1 MGAKQI
7 QTYAN
12 LMMAMLMVTTLP
24 SDGAN
29 GNRQK
34 PDKVKA
40 PDAVMFL
47 APLNDAIDMNAG
59 TLEVR
64 FALNYSFSDYI
75 RPDLSACVPFRFIS
89 LLSKEGTPFRSG
101 DSTPWLNLHFKQKRG
116 IHTIL
121 YGNNHHY
128 SAPDAEPEKR
138 NSSLGVNSDEQ
149 KGPWFKKG
157 EWHSLAATWCIDDK
171 DVMQLELFFDGKSC
185 QRRSFPKKTSSLRPL
200 TKDDLISIGGLDVS
214 EATLLSYRISK
225 RVRTNE
231 EIASDKPLTPD
242 DATTFFLDGTTAAQC
257 KVLTHGAFT
266 QMINTKSFTI
276 KDKGIFVGSPKF
288 VSTPKGKVIQFSTR
302 NSP

>member
-7 QTYAN
+7 QTFAS
-12 LMMAMLMVTTLP
+12 LMMAIFMVTTLA
-24 SDGAN
+24 SDGADD
-29 GNRQK
+29 NRK
-34 PDKVKA
+34 KTDKVKV

-64 FALNYSFSDYI
+64 FALNYSFFDYI

-89 LLSKEGTPFRSG
+89 LLSKEGTPFPSG

-116 IHTIL
+116 LHMIL

-171 DVMQLELFFDGKSC
+171 DVMHLELFLDGKSYK
-185 QRRSFPKKTSSLRPL
+185 RSSFPKKSSSLRPL
-200 TKDDLISIGGLDVS
+200 AKDDLIGIGGLDVS
-214 EATLLSYRISK
+214 EATLLSYRISN
-225 RVRTNE
+225 RVRTKE
-231 EIASDKPLTPD
+231 EISSDKPLAAD
-242 DATTFFLDGTTAAQC
+242 EATTFFLDGTTAAQC
-257 KVLTHGAFT
+257 KVLSHAAFAEL
-266 QMINTKSFTI
+266 IKNKSVTI
-276 KDKGIFVGSPKF
+276 KDKGLFVGSPKF
-288 VSTPKGKVIQFSTR
+288 VNTPKGKVIQFST
-302 NSP
+302 NKTP